1 MARVYTGTDTETEA
15 QSRTADLER
24 RLAFAEALAKA
35 TPDCLYIYDV
45 QACEYRYQNVSVPD
59 FLGYTADQVT
69 LIERDHLFHVWVGHP
84 DEVAD
89 GLAGLDAQRVL
100 KEGESFQRLFRLR
113 NGDGE
118 YRWYSLRVV
127 SFSRDADGAP
137 REVLGLL
144 RDVHE
149 VVASS
154 VRLTE
159 SERRF
164 RELFDR
170 SPAGTAIVDDDG
182 VFGEVNDALCGFLG
196 RTRDE
201 LIGSNYDSVL
211 HPDERRGAGEARRR
225 YKRQTS
231 GTHRAERRFLRPDG
245 TIRWGRLSVTRVID
259 EDRPTNLVS
268 LEDVT
273 AVKEIEDRLRHA
285 AMHDMLTGLPNR
297 RMLAD
302 HLNRALARRSRVGGH
317 LAVLFVDLDGVKKV
331 NDELGHETG
340 DALLVKVAERLS
352 ATLRTTDT
360 VARVGG
366 DEFVV
371 VCPDLESLDELP
383 DLAERLLDAARV
395 EMFSPDGL
403 GWPLSASAS
412 IGIAVANPALD
423 TVELLVRAADNAMY
437 EAKRAGRDRYVV
449 ADVKH
454 GTAIFVP
461 RPDPGI
467 NEPLRSPAA
476 TETASAPAS
485 TPASTP
491 ASAQP

>member
-1 MARVYTGTDTETEA
+1 LPILVSMTRVYTGTGTEHEA
-15 QSRTADLER
+15 QSGTADLER
-24 RLAFAEALAKA
+24 RLAFAEAVAKA

-45 QACEYRYQNVSVPD
+45 QACEYRYQNVSVPE
-59 FLGYTADQVT
+59 FLGYTPEQVT

-84 DEVAD
+84 DELED
-89 GLAGLDAQRVL
+89 GINALDAQRL
-100 KEGESFQRLFRLR
+100 IGEKESIQRLFRLR
-113 NGDGE
+113 TGDGD

-127 SFSRDADGAP
+127 SFSRDDDGAP
-137 REVLGLL
+137 LEVLGLL

-182 VFGEVNDALCGFLG
+182 IFGEVNDALCAFLG

-201 LIGSNYDSVL
+201 LIGTSYDLVL
-211 HPDERRGAGEARRR
+211 HPDERRGAGEARSR
-225 YKRQTS
+225 YKRLTS
-231 GTHRAERRFLRPDG
+231 GTHRAERRFVRPDG
-245 TIRWGRLSVTRVID
+245 IVRWGRLSVTRVID

-273 AVKEIEDRLRHA
+273 AVKEVEDRLRHA

-302 HLNRALARRSRVGGH
+302 RLNRALARRLRVGGH

-340 DALLVKVAERLS
+340 DALLVKVAERLAAS
-352 ATLRTTDT
+352 LRTTDT

-371 VCPDLESLDELP
+371 VCPDLESLDEIP
-383 DLAERLLDAARV
+383 EIAERLLDAARV

-412 IGIAVANPALD
+412 IGVAVATPALD
-423 TVELLVRAADNAMY
+423 TVEGLLRAADNAMY
-437 EAKRAGRDRYVV
+437 AAKRAGRDRYVV

-461 RPDPGI
+461 RPDPGHGT
-467 NEPLRSPAA
+467 PVRPAA
-476 TETASAPAS
+476 PAR
-485 TPASTP
+485 ADL
-491 ASAQP
+491 QP